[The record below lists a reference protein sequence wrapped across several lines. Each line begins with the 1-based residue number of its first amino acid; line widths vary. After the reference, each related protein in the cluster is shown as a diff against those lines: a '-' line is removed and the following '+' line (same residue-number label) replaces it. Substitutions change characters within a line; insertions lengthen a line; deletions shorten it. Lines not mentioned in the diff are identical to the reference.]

1 MPCSLVMQDL
11 MFIAL
16 ILGFFALSAGFVR
29 LCERI

>member
-1 MPCSLVMQDL
+1 MQDL
-11 MFIAL
+11 FHLGL